1 MMSQIDFSSEVDEP
15 TPGGAAASPGRP
27 APPILTQ
34 EQIRRRRRRTF
45 LIRVVTSVL
54 SVSLVVFAAALI
66 AGSLSFMPPEY
77 LVNRYVP
84 GGDSHITIKTAGD
97 HVLLRTGSDVAPDC
111 AVATDAGVP
120 VAPYADVIKGQAV
133 RVFTADEGGYSVSC
147 AGGNSDV
154 IVFPIEQMDMIA
166 YGNWTMVLVGL
177 PFGLLGVAIG
187 VSGRLWARKS
197 RVPTEQLPW
206 LDS

>member
-1 MMSQIDFSSEVDEP
+1 MMSQIDFFSEVDEP

-120 VAPYADVIKGQAV
+120 VAPYADVI
-133 RVFTADEGGYSVSC
+133 
-147 AGGNSDV
+147 
-154 IVFPIEQMDMIA
+154 VFPIEQMDMIA

-187 VSGRLWARKS
+187 VAGRLWARKS